1 MIRALVSLSAIF
13 SNLETKESFSNLE
26 TKEWSEKGTWQREY
40 WNGLGR
46 LSASPKVPMIFMDGR
61 PQGLLKPPCLAFP
74 LIKNNQKGL
83 DWSEKSMAGKASS
96 TRRSNS
102 PCSLGDHRVNY
113 WSLGFCLRAEEKKN
127 YIDMCGKISW
137 LSQYF
142 RNGNRPSSTVLLRI
156 LLV

>member
-83 DWSEKSMAGKASS
+83 DWSEKSMARKASS

-113 WSLGFCLRAEEKKN
+113 WSLSFCFFVSISLLSPVGRKKN
-127 YIDMCGKISW
+127 YIDVW
-137 LSQYF
+137 ED
-142 RNGNRPSSTVLLRI
+142 LLAFSI
-156 LLV
+156 L